1 MIILRNR
8 LVWGIIK
15 NTIKAIFSVLYQ
27 IIALLNLQVPVLI
40 LLIGVIMF
48 FTGVF
53 ENNAVVLTIF
63 YVLLAI
69 SIVSAIVMTIKK
81 ILGIDSR
88 VKKSKGAQIIRTENQ
103 TYQDERNY
111 QAQTVQ
117 VEQESY
123 KKESPTYYK
132 VKQNPNFIMAEYSD
146 RYILYKRTEDGLKKI
161 RTDYK

>member
-1 MIILRNR
+1 M
-8 LVWGIIK
+8 
-15 NTIKAIFSVLYQ
+15 LYQ

-40 LLIGVIMF
+40 LLIGVVMF

-69 SIVSAIVMTIKK
+69 SIVSSIVMTIKK

-88 VKKSKGAQIIRTENQ
+88 VKKSKGAHIIRTENQ

-111 QAQTVQ
+111 QPQTAK
-117 VEQESY
+117 VEEEY

-132 VKQNPNFIMAEYSD
+132 VKQNPNFVMAEYSD